1 MKAITE
7 PTTLTPDDVIFTL
20 SIEYGQTVR
29 HYMVGKREFLN
40 IEKLT
45 RKALKEEYN
54 GSGHAV
60 TDIGFDLSMDGP
72 NSATLTT
79 MDHHIEDEEPTIF
92 DEEDLTSLVES
103 GSVVWDSA
111 DFYYNLH

>member
-7 PTTLTPDDVIFTL
+7 PIVLTPDDVIFTL
-20 SIEYGQTVR
+20 SIEYGQTAH
-29 HYMVGKREFLN
+29 HYLLSKRGPLD

-45 RKALKEEYN
+45 RKALKEKYN
-54 GSGHAV
+54 SSGYAV
-60 TDIGFDLSMDGP
+60 TDIGFDSSMGGP
-72 NSATLTT
+72 NNASLTT
-79 MDHHIEDEEPTIF
+79 MDHHIEEPTIF